1 MNLVSSNK
9 TEKNTV
15 ELEIKVDGE
24 EFANALTK
32 ACKNVSKKINV
43 PGFRPGKAPKKT
55 IEKLYGENV
64 FVEEAIELS
73 YQKAYSDAIDQAE
86 IEPVDAGKIEMTEAN
101 KDGYTFKAIVTVKP
115 EVEIKDYK
123 GIKVEKEV
131 KIVDDKTIDEEVNR
145 MAERNARLV
154 EVNDRAAVLGDTV
167 IIDYSGAVDNV
178 KFDGGT
184 AQMQTL
190 ALGSGQFIPGFEE
203 QVAGHNIGEE
213 FDVTVTFPEQYQ
225 ASELAGKEA
234 VFTVK
239 LHEIKGKELPV
250 IDDEFAKDVSEFDT
264 LETLKKDIAEKLQ
277 KQYDKA
283 AENGVE
289 NQIFETISA
298 NLIAEIPQCMFD
310 HSIDEQIKELEYRLQ
325 SQGMTLDLYMQYTG
339 TTKEMLRE
347 TYKQAAEQRVKVRLA
362 LEKISEIEKIEASEE
377 DIAKEIEKMA
387 EQYKMKIEEVKAA
400 VPAEDLKKDLA
411 INRTIEFVK
420 ENSI

>member
-1 MNLVSSNK
+1 
-9 TEKNTV
+9 
-15 ELEIKVDGE
+15 
-24 EFANALTK
+24 
-32 ACKNVSKKINV
+32 
-43 PGFRPGKAPKKT
+43 
-55 IEKLYGENV
+55 
-64 FVEEAIELS
+64 
-73 YQKAYSDAIDQAE
+73 
-86 IEPVDAGKIEMTEAN
+86 
-101 KDGYTFKAIVTVKP
+101 
-115 EVEIKDYK
+115 
-123 GIKVEKEV
+123 
-131 KIVDDKTIDEEVNR
+131 
-145 MAERNARLV
+145 
-154 EVNDRAAVLGDTV
+154 TV

-411 INRTIEFVK
+411 INKTIEFVK
-420 ENSI
+420 ENAIITEKPSSETAEKKTPVKKAPAKKTTKKTDDTEETSKTTAKKTTKKANDAQ